1 MSLSR
6 LEQETIIVFNE
17 QEQEA
22 IIETFKSS
30 LIKRLDKLCNEY
42 PNKFQ
47 LISEDVEGCKKYI
60 IPKKYVRI
68 GSPKNMTDEQR
79 EAMSKRAKKMRKDK
93 K

>member
-30 LIKRLDKLCNEY
+30 LIKRLNKLCKEY
-42 PNKFQ
+42 PDKFKFV
-47 LISEDVEGCKKYI
+47 SEYTEGCRKYI
-60 IPKKYVRI
+60 VSKKYVRI
-68 GSPKNMTDEQR
+68 GSPKIVSDEQR
-79 EAMSKRAKKMRKDK
+79 EAMSKRAKKMWEDK